1 MSQTLDLKR
10 INHHGWNMLQS
21 ERLGVGPYFQNTLQH
36 RINKKL
42 ATNIVVCGEAG
53 IGKSYA
59 AIDIARILEGLTP
72 SGQDRFKVEQIVF
85 DYSSFMELV
94 LKLKAGKI
102 IIFDE
107 PSYALSK
114 REWYKQLNQAL
125 CQTIESFRFKIH
137 PLILPVINKS
147 LLDKTV
153 RDHLLQF
160 QIVVHDRGHA
170 TVYRLRPSQF
180 IEKIYHERFCELI
193 YRRADS
199 DKCQRESCLDCPQLM
214 TCNLFYAQY
223 ERRKASIQE
232 SRYEQAKESAAHT
245 ETAMKTLSELEEL
258 ANSCRDKW
266 LIDGKVHVQKLRIAL
281 QETQSASISLN
292 KAYQLKALLETHNPE
307 FADS

>member
-1 MSQTLDLKR
+1 MSQTSDLKR

-21 ERLGVGPYFQNTLQH
+21 ERLGIGPYFQNTLQH
-36 RINKKL
+36 RINRK
-42 ATNIVVCGEAG
+42 A
-53 IGKSYA
+53 SYQHRCLRRSWHRKVLQC
-59 AIDIARILEGLTP
+59 DRHRQDLEGLTP
-72 SGQDRFKVEQIVF
+72 SGEDRFKVDQIVF
-85 DYSSFMELV
+85 DYAGFMELV

-102 IIFDE
+102 IVFDE

-180 IEKIYHERFCELI
+180 IEKIYHERTCELV

-199 DKCQRESCLDCPQLM
+199 DQCQRESCLDCPQLM

-232 SRYEQAKESAAHT
+232 SGMSRRKSQQPTQRGNENT
-245 ETAMKTLSELEEL
+245 SELGG
-258 ANSCRDKW
+258 A
-266 LIDGKVHVQKLRIAL
+266 GRIPA
-281 QETQSASISLN
+281 ETSG
-292 KAYQLKALLETHNPE
+292 
-307 FADS
+307 